1 MGGII
6 HISNIAAAIPRK
18 MGHRDRDRLYSVWS
32 NSAAVQEL
40 HCTMDHGTDKTE
52 IAENQRSRDD
62 MIPENIPFCRF
73 SGMPEKRM
81 QITTLSRSVFC

>member
-1 MGGII
+1 MAVSGSITGITDWRSRMGGII

-52 IAENQRSRDD
+52 IAES
-62 MIPENIPFCRF
+62 
-73 SGMPEKRM
+73 
-81 QITTLSRSVFC
+81 